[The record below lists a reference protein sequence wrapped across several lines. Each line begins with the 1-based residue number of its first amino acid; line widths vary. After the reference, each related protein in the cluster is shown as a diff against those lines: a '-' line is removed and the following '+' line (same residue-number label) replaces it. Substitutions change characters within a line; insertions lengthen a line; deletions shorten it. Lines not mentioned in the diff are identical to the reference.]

1 MGALQAQEFAAMD
14 VDLETALAWHLKG
27 NHYPPIPSVMVQPC
41 IQAIDAYWEDDLNRL
56 IPLPI
61 DGVGRDGEPFQI
73 RWRDGND
80 HAPAWALIEH
90 AHLQAWCQED
100 DEWEE

>member
-1 MGALQAQEFAAMD
+1 MGALQAQEFATMD

-41 IQAIDAYWEDDLNRL
+41 IQAIDAYWEEDLNRL
-56 IPLPI
+56 IPLPKME
-61 DGVGRDGEPFQI
+61 DGFQI
-73 RWRDGND
+73 RWRNGATE
-80 HAPAWALIEH
+80 APAYALIEH